1 MTFIQPEY
9 CSVLGVHVTVGD
21 MDSISQ
27 CILNNIEELRGKYI
41 CVANV
46 HTTVTAYEN
55 RNYRRV
61 QNGAAMVFPDGGPL
75 SIVARKMGHKNA
87 RRVTGPDFMGEMFKN
102 KNVRQFF
109 YGSTPETLD
118 KLKGILNDKHPDL
131 QICGMYSPPFRT
143 LSPEEDEEIVK
154 MINDSKP
161 DIIWVGLGAP
171 KQENWMA
178 KHEGRV
184 NAVMIGVGAGFDYFA
199 GNIKRAPAIMQKLSL
214 EWLYR
219 LMQEPKRLYKR
230 YFSTNTVFLLACH
243 RLWKQDRKH
252 KKRRH

>member
-1 MTFIQPEY
+1 MSFEKPKY

-21 MDSISQ
+21 MESIKKCVLDS
-27 CILNNIEELRGKYI
+27 IEELRGKYI

-55 RNYRRV
+55 RNYRKV

-75 SIVARKMGHKNA
+75 SIACRMMGHKNA
-87 RRVTGPDFMGEMFKN
+87 SRVTGPDFMGEMFREKRL
-102 KNVRQFF
+102 RQFF

-118 KLKGILNDKHPDL
+118 TLKGVLERDYPGIN
-131 QICGMYSPPFRT
+131 ICGMYSPPFRP
-143 LSPEEDEEIVK
+143 LSPEEDEQMVQ
-154 MINDSKP
+154 MINDARP
-161 DIIWVGLGAP
+161 DIVWVGLGAP

-184 NAVMIGVGAGFDYFA
+184 NAVMVGVGAGFDYFA
-199 GNIKRAPAIMQKLSL
+199 GNIKRAPKLMQKLSL

-219 LMQEPKRLYKR
+219 LLQEPKRLYKR
-230 YFSTNTVFLLACH
+230 YFSTNTVFLVSCY
-243 RLWKQDRKH
+243 RLWKQDRRM
-252 KKRRH
+252 KKRR

>member
-1 MTFIQPEY
+1 MSFKQPEY

-21 MDSISQ
+21 MDSIKK
-27 CILNNIEELRGKYI
+27 CVLDNIEELRGKYI
-41 CVANV
+41 CVSNV

-75 SIVARKMGHKNA
+75 SIVCRLRGYKNA
-87 RRVTGPDFMGEMFKN
+87 SRVTGPDFMGEIFKE
-102 KNVRQFF
+102 KGVRQFF

-118 KLKGILNDKHPDL
+118 KLRGILEKEHPDI

-143 LSPEEDEEIVK
+143 LSPQEDEEIVG
-154 MINDSKP
+154 MINAAKP
-161 DIIWVGLGAP
+161 DIVWIGLGAP

-178 KHEGRV
+178 KHEGRI
-184 NAVMIGVGAGFDYFA
+184 NAVMVGVGAGFDYFA
-199 GNIKRAPAIMQKLSL
+199 GNIKRAPMIMQKLSL

-219 LMQEPKRLYKR
+219 LVQEPKRLYKR
-230 YFSTNTVFLLACH
+230 YFSTNTVFLIANY
-243 RLWKQDRKH
+243 RLWMQYRKI
-252 KKRRH
+252 KKRR